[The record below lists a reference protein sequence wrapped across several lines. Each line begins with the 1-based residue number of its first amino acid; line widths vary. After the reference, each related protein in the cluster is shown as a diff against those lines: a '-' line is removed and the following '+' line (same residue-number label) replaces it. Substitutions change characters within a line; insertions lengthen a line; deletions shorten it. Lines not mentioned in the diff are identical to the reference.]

1 MTAIGILGCGS
12 IGREIAL
19 AVQQGKA
26 GDAKIVGLFDQV
38 QGSASLLAKDLGI
51 SVSCDGVCLT
61 LIRIKQK
68 SFLFYLSKETL
79 KRSNFKYVK
88 IGKHINIEKSLLNGQ
103 KISGH
108 YVQGHVDSTAKIKK
122 ITIVDKTWI
131 KKLELENKRL
141 NKYLIEKASIS
152 INGVSLTISKIIKGF
167 FEINVIP
174 HTLKLTNLKNLK
186 NKDIVNVELDIFGK
200 YIMKLSN

>member
-1 MTAIGILGCGS
+1 MFNGIIYNKGIIKSIRRNPKYVSGS
-12 IGREIAL
+12 LVIEIASNIKFKKSDI
-19 AVQQGKA
+19 GE
-26 GDAKIVGLFDQV
+26 
-38 QGSASLLAKDLGI
+38 
-51 SVSCDGVCLT
+51 SVCCDGVCLT

-79 KRSNFKYVK
+79 NRSNFKYAK
-88 IGKHINIEKSLLNGQ
+88 IGKHINIEKSLISGQ

-131 KKLELENKRL
+131 IKLELENKKL

-152 INGVSLTISKIIKGF
+152 INGVSLTISKVGMGF

>member
-1 MTAIGILGCGS
+1 MFNGIIYNKGVIKSIKRNPRYVSGSLVIEIFSNIKFKKTDIG
-12 IGREIAL
+12 E
-19 AVQQGKA
+19 
-26 GDAKIVGLFDQV
+26 
-38 QGSASLLAKDLGI
+38 
-51 SVSCDGVCLT
+51 SVCCDGVCLT
-61 LIRIKQK
+61 LIRIKKK

-79 KRSNFKYVK
+79 KRSNFKYAK
-88 IGKHINIEKSLLNGQ
+88 IGKFINIEKSLLNGQ

-122 ITIVDKTWI
+122 ISIVDKTWI
-131 KKLELENKRL
+131 IKLELKNRKL

-152 INGVSLTISKIIKGF
+152 INGVSLTISKVVKGF

-186 NKDIVNVELDIFGK
+186 IKDIVNVELDIFGK
-200 YIMKLSN
+200 YIMKLSI

>member
-1 MTAIGILGCGS
+1 MFNGIIYNKGVIKSIRRNPRYVSGSLVIEISSNIKFKKSDIG
-12 IGREIAL
+12 E
-19 AVQQGKA
+19 
-26 GDAKIVGLFDQV
+26 
-38 QGSASLLAKDLGI
+38 
-51 SVSCDGVCLT
+51 SVCCDGVCLT
-61 LIRIKQK
+61 LIRIKKK

-79 KRSNFKYVK
+79 KRSNFKYTK
-88 IGKHINIEKSLLNGQ
+88 IGKFINIEKSLLNGQ

-122 ITIVDKTWI
+122 ISIVDKTWI
-131 KKLELENKRL
+131 IKLELKNRKL

-152 INGVSLTISKIIKGF
+152 INGVSLTISKVVKEF

-174 HTLKLTNLKNLK
+174 HTLKLTNLQNLK

>member
-1 MTAIGILGCGS
+1 MFNGIVYSQGVVKNIRKSSRYVSGSLVIEIVSNIKFKKSDIG
-12 IGREIAL
+12 E
-19 AVQQGKA
+19 
-26 GDAKIVGLFDQV
+26 
-38 QGSASLLAKDLGI
+38 
-51 SVSCDGVCLT
+51 SVCCNGVCLT
-61 LIRIKQK
+61 LIKIKKK

-79 KRSNFKYVK
+79 SRSNFKYAK
-88 IGKHINIEKSLLNGQ
+88 IGNLINIEKSLLNGQ

-108 YVQGHVDSTAKIKK
+108 YVQGHVDSTAKVKK
-122 ITIVDKTWI
+122 ISIVDKTWI
-131 KKLELENKRL
+131 IRLELENRQL

-152 INGVSLTISKIIKGF
+152 INGVSLTLSRVVKGY

-186 NKDIVNVELDIFGK
+186 NQNIVNVELDIFGK

>member
-1 MTAIGILGCGS
+1 MFNGIIYNQGLIKSIKKNPKYVSGS
-12 IGREIAL
+12 LVIEIASN
-19 AVQQGKA
+19 VKFKKSDIGE
-26 GDAKIVGLFDQV
+26 
-38 QGSASLLAKDLGI
+38 
-51 SVSCDGVCLT
+51 SVCCDGVCLT

-79 KRSNFKYVK
+79 RRSNFKYAK

-131 KKLELENKRL
+131 IKLELENKRL